1 MIGMKGKVIALL
13 ICSVWVASFAVAQ
26 DGTAFPCEEG
36 EVQQVSNPDLDE
48 VVAGYTRGVEVNTN
62 SKIILWDEAKK
73 MDISRRGSRKI
84 RIEINY

>member
-1 MIGMKGKVIALL
+1 MKGKVIVLL

-26 DGTAFPCEEG
+26 DKTTFPCEEG
-36 EVQQVSNPDLDE
+36 EVQQVSNPALDE
-48 VVAGYTRGVEVNTN
+48 VVAGYSQGVEVNTN

-73 MDISRRGSRKI
+73 MDISRRGSKRI